1 MITGNPDKFAFLIE
15 KVSDW
20 SSCGFTNGLM
30 YLYINGKGY
39 PEDVHT
45 TTVNME
51 LNNLTEHN
59 SPLVNPVMDNE
70 LFSVEDKELFNFFC
84 ITTFEKGDYRFQLPL
99 QELGDAGYFVFAVA
113 ADDRVKIQI
122 GMQKSADS
130 FEFLDETV
138 ISIYEYKTIAVQ
150 LEKFK
155 EQLQ

>member
-1 MITGNPDKFAFLIE
+1 MIAGNPDKFAFLIE

-59 SPLVNPVMDNE
+59 SPLVNPVMDNQ

-138 ISIYEYKTIAVQ
+138 ISTYEYKTTAAQ